1 MKRAYLDD
9 SRIADTIQAVI
20 AHDGEEKTLQVPV
33 FDPKYLDAGNC
44 SGYVRLAAEKLYGK
58 QYSYPCPTWQRKHN
72 DKLVALVRTNSE
84 LRSFV
89 DAGFLVPG
97 MAIGFFNQL
106 NKRNW
111 TLDREN
117 YLIDLTHLTLFLG
130 RSTLDGDLVVAHQ
143 YGEKTSVE
151 TIGNFERDLRKR
163 LLVPKEIIDST
174 N

>member
-72 DKLVALVRTNSE
+72 DKFWKLLESGYGDYGDKEKGLFAYW
-84 LRSFV
+84 
-89 DAGFLVPG
+89 FLVQE
-97 MAIGFFNQL
+97 QL
-106 NKRNW
+106 N
-111 TLDREN
+111 
-117 YLIDLTHLTLFLG
+117 
-130 RSTLDGDLVVAHQ
+130 
-143 YGEKTSVE
+143 
-151 TIGNFERDLRKR
+151 
-163 LLVPKEIIDST
+163 
-174 N
+174 